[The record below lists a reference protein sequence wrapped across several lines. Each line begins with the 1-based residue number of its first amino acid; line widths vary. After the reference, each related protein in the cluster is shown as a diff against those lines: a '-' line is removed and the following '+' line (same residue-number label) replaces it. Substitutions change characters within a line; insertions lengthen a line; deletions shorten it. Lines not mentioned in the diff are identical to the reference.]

1 MLAVLCT
8 LLLCSALLN
17 IYFMRPGADTRGQ
30 QQQTKRFSFR
40 GESATN
46 DHLYFF
52 ISGDISEYLIIIMEA
67 LALSLRRG
75 ALRSSGQNIV
85 CLAKEVMNDR
95 RTKVKSSKA

>member
-1 MLAVLCT
+1 MT
-8 LLLCSALLN
+8 
-17 IYFMRPGADTRGQ
+17 I
-30 QQQTKRFSFR
+30 
-40 GESATN
+40 
-46 DHLYFF
+46 F

>member
-46 DHLYFF
+46 HHLYIWRHIG
-52 ISGDISEYLIIIMEA
+52 ISNHYYGGPGSVIEE
-67 LALSLRRG
+67 G
-75 ALRSSGQNIV
+75 RS
-85 CLAKEVMNDR
+85 AKFWSKHSV
-95 RTKVKSSKA
+95 SSKGGEERQKDKGKK